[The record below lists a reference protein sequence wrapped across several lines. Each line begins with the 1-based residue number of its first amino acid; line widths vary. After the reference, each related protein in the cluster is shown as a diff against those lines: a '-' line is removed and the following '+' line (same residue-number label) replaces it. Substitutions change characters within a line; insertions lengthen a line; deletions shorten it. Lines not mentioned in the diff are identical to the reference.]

1 MRLSV
6 FRQRPERQRARRAGL
21 RPTAAGVLL
30 LLASIAVLLIAIN
43 SGSNAVFAFCFLI
56 CGLLVAAAL
65 QGRRALSALRYE
77 IQADA
82 TAFAE
87 DSAAC
92 RVHFLLPESIPATVE
107 IGTAAGVPGD
117 SAGEIT
123 VMRPTMARGWLSPE
137 EIWLTTTWPLGLVR
151 ARRLIGPTPATLVYP
166 RPAPSDQSF
175 APARD
180 LSARRGD
187 PDTLAGLVVATPDDR
202 PSHIAWK
209 ALARSDVLLARRFE
223 SEAIDA
229 TWLDW
234 DVCEGN
240 PETRLSRLAGQVI
253 AAARTDIP
261 FGLRLP
267 GVVVQPGHGSQHSHR
282 CLRALALWG
291 TTDEIAQAEE
301 PT

>member
-1 MRLSV
+1 MRQRV
-6 FRQRPERQRARRAGL
+6 FRQRPERQRARRASL

-30 LLASIAVLLIAIN
+30 LLASVVVLLIAIN

-65 QGRRALSALRYE
+65 QARRALSALHFE
-77 IQADA
+77 IRADA
-82 TAFAE
+82 TAFAG

-92 RVHFLLPESIPATVE
+92 RVRFVSAEFIPATVE
-107 IGTAAGVPGD
+107 IGAAAGVPGD
-117 SAGEIT
+117 EADEIA
-123 VMRPTMARGWLSPE
+123 VMRPTAARGWLPPE
-137 EIWLTTTWPLGLVR
+137 QIWLTTTWPLGLVR
-151 ARRLIGPTPATLVYP
+151 ARRSIGQTPATLVYP
-166 RPAPSDQSF
+166 RPAPSDRSF
-175 APARD
+175 AHARD

-202 PSHIAWK
+202 PGHIAWK

-234 DVCEGN
+234 DACEDD
-240 PETRLSRLAGQVI
+240 PETRLCRLAGQII
-253 AAARTDIP
+253 AAARTDSP

-267 GVVVQPGHGSQHSHR
+267 GVVVQPAHGSQHSHR
-282 CLRALALWG
+282 CFRALALWRTAG
-291 TTDEIAQAEE
+291 ETTLAEE